1 MRQLLRPCPCRAAS
15 RRVAT
20 ILPSIL
26 LCWLGMV
33 AQPAQ
38 ADDSLL
44 AALSSRD
51 YTRAFELVSGGADP
65 NAADVNGRTPLMIAG
80 RSGRSDLVAALI
92 DAGADV
98 NAANNNGG
106 TPLMFSA
113 IAGDPAT
120 VSLLLEHGARVQ
132 AVGNMGWTALMV
144 AAVKGHP
151 HVIHMLLEGG
161 ADPNHPDV
169 YGWTALMR
177 AANRDRLD
185 AVTALMADARTEL
198 ERRDDDGGT
207 ALHHAAEEGHER
219 VVDYLRSRGANVSA
233 RDNRGFS
240 AADRARLA
248 GHVALAD
255 RLGGGA
261 GKD

>member
-1 MRQLLRPCPCRAAS
+1 MMRGHRAAS
-15 RRVAT
+15 SRSGTRLASALLLAWIGLVA
-20 ILPSIL
+20 
-26 LCWLGMV
+26 
-33 AQPAQ
+33 APAQ

-51 YTRAFELVSGGADP
+51 YSRAFELVSGGADP
-65 NAADVNGRTPLMIAG
+65 NAVDANGRTPLMMAG
-80 RSGRSDLVAALI
+80 RSGRGDMVAALI
-92 DAGADV
+92 DAGANV

-113 IAGDPAT
+113 IAGDPTT

-144 AAVKGHP
+144 ASVKGHAP
-151 HVIHMLLEGG
+151 VIRMLLDGG
-161 ADPNHPDV
+161 ADPNHRDV

-185 AVTALMADARTEL
+185 AVEALMADTRTEL
-198 ERRDDDGGT
+198 DRRDDDGAT

-219 VVDYLRSRGANVSA
+219 VVVYLRSQGADVSA
-233 RDNRGFS
+233 RDHRGRS

-248 GHVALAD
+248 GYGDLAK
-255 RLGGGA
+255 RLGEIN
-261 GKD
+261 GKN